1 MYFTLNDSSP
11 ADACAS
17 AGELYAVIRP
27 RALRDPYRGGSI
39 ESRGLHGYA
48 YADGSRA
55 SWRDGGCSAGKYA
68 CSYFVSLIFAVR
80 ALTGIGTVRFLVHG
94 GTATIRSRRCTHN
107 STTLE
112 EWRA

>member
-1 MYFTLNDSSP
+1 MCEKEPAVEAALFPFVVGGELRLLGCAAPRVFFPFNDCPP

-27 RALRDPYRGGSI
+27 RALRGPYRGGST

-55 SWRDGGCSAGKYA
+55 S
-68 CSYFVSLIFAVR
+68 
-80 ALTGIGTVRFLVHG
+80 
-94 GTATIRSRRCTHN
+94 
-107 STTLE
+107 
-112 EWRA
+112 